1 MQPDLNSLR
10 IDKSLKNGPQ
20 TAGGVRWARWS
31 KWWIIGGVLLFLLL
45 GAARF
50 IYNRVNA
57 ATEVEVVRVSSNTG
71 GSSNNSAGTP
81 AGEVILSASGYIV
94 AHHKIQ
100 VASKVVG
107 KVAWIGVEKGDRVK
121 QGQVIARLEDDE
133 YRAQLQQG
141 QGQLAS
147 LEARLLE
154 LQNGSRP
161 EEVEV
166 ARANLEREKA
176 DLANA
181 KINLD
186 RTERLLKDQ
195 VLSQQNYDDA
205 KARYDAQ
212 AARVA
217 SLDKTYQLVKIGPR
231 QELLAQ
237 VRGEIQQARGV
248 VAFADTQL
256 ANTII
261 RAPITGTI
269 LERVVEKGEFVTT
282 GFVGERGAKGYV
294 VSMADLNDLQVELDI
309 NQNDFAKLAANQR
322 GALRT
327 DAYRDRSYQGHIE
340 EISPEANRQKATVQV
355 KVKVLNPDQYLRP
368 DMNATVD
375 FIAEPKPGAAAPQV
389 SNRGIYVPA
398 SAVRDGAV
406 FVNLNGKAVKRPVKT
421 GGTTAQGV
429 RVDEGLIG
437 GEDLIINPPPDLK
450 GGEKVKTKS

>member
-1 MQPDLNSLR
+1 MQPDLSSLK
-10 IDKSLKNGPQ
+10 IDKSLKNAPRTEGR
-20 TAGGVRWARWS
+20 VRWARWS
-31 KWWIIGGVLLFLLL
+31 KWWIIGGVLVFLLL

-57 ATEVEVVRVSSNTG
+57 ATEVEVVRVSS
-71 GSSNNSAGTP
+71 SAGGPAETP

-121 QGQVIARLEDDE
+121 QGQVITRLEDDE
-133 YRAQLQQG
+133 YKAQVQQAK
-141 QGQLAS
+141 GQLAS

-161 EEVEV
+161 EEIEV
-166 ARANLEREKA
+166 AEANLDREKA

-186 RTERLLKDQ
+186 RMERLLKDQ
-195 VLSQQNYDDA
+195 VASQQNYDDA

-212 AARVA
+212 VARVA
-217 SLDKTYQLVKIGPR
+217 SFHKTHQLVKIGPR
-231 QELLAQ
+231 QESIAQ
-237 VRGEIQQARGV
+237 VRGEIERAKGE
-248 VAFADTQL
+248 VAFAETQL

-269 LERVVEKGEFVTT
+269 LERVVERGEFVTT

-309 NQNDFAKLAANQR
+309 NQNDFAKLADNQR
-322 GALRT
+322 GVLRT
-327 DAYRDRSYQGHIE
+327 DAYRDRNYQGYIE

-355 KVKVLNPDQYLRP
+355 KVKVLNPDEYLRP

-375 FIAEPKPGAAAPQV
+375 FIAEPKPGAAKAPA
-389 SNRGIYVPA
+389 STRGIYIPA

-421 GGTTAQGV
+421 GPATSQGV

-437 GEDLIINPPPDLK
+437 GEDVIINPPPELK
-450 GGEKVKTKS
+450 DGEKVKTKS